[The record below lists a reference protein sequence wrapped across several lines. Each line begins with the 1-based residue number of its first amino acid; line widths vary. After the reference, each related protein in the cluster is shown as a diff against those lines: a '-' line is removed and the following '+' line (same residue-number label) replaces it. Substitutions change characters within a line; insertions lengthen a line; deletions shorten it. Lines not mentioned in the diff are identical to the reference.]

1 MFHIISGYRK
11 QNYAK
16 TFPFLK
22 SITADRRLQIFS
34 VYITCLAEKLWAD
47 VHDGTATL
55 AKGLLKTILVQPPR
69 FIAGYTRNVVL
80 LQSGLHLLQKR
91 LASRGA
97 AWWEVDTATDVA
109 H

>member
-1 MFHIISGYRK
+1 MSNLYISSFLFHIVSSYRK

-16 TFPFLK
+16 TVPFLK

-34 VYITCLAEKLWAD
+34 VYITCLAEELWAD
-47 VHDGTATL
+47 VHNGTATL
-55 AKGLLKTILVQPPR
+55 AKGLFKTILVQPTR

-80 LQSGLHLLQKR
+80 LQSDLHLLQKR

-97 AWWEVDTATDVA
+97 A
-109 H
+109 